1 MIGFQFISEIKKK
14 FFIHFPISFNII
26 ALYILNP
33 PFNRQVDMQV
43 KHTTRTY
50 YINKSIGKL
59 SNKYSFILLLTEH
72 KICI

>member
-1 MIGFQFISEIKKK
+1 MIGFQFISEIKN